1 MNEEIKIFGK
11 WSSEGIEVKDP
22 GLRRYI
28 TLTPMFVPKSRGRYR
43 AQFHKSKMHIVER
56 LICKLMVPGH
66 RGKKHFLTSGHCCGS
81 WYKAYKHVKEAFE
94 IIEKVTKKNPIE
106 VFVRALENAALREE
120 LTSFQVGG
128 IIVRKA
134 VVTSPQRRID
144 IALRLMVQGAYHKA
158 HRNPKGFARCL
169 AEEILAAYQGDT
181 QNSYALR
188 EKERIE
194 REAAGAR

>member
-1 MNEEIKIFGK
+1 MKLFGK
-11 WSSEGIEVKDP
+11 WDTNVEVKDP
-22 GLRRYI
+22 GLVRYI
-28 TLTPMFVPKSRGRYR
+28 TLTPYLVPKSRGRMREPFY
-43 AQFHKSKMHIVER
+43 KSKMHIVER
-56 LICKLMVPGH
+56 LITKIMVPGH
-66 RGKKHFLTSGHCCGS
+66 RGRKHYLTSRHCTGQ
-81 WYKAYKHVKEAFE
+81 WYKAYKIVKEAFDF
-94 IIEKVTKKNPIE
+94 IEKTTKKNPVE
-106 VFVRALENAALREE
+106 VFVRAIENAAMREE

-144 IALRLMVQGAYHKA
+144 VALRLMVQGSYQKA
-158 HRNPKGFARCL
+158 HGKPKSFARAL
-169 AEEILAAYQGDT
+169 AEEIIAAYNGDI

>member
-1 MNEEIKIFGK
+1 MSELKLFGK
-11 WSSEGIEVKDP
+11 WSSEVEVRDA
-22 GLRRYI
+22 GLKRYI
-28 TLTPMFVPKSRGRYR
+28 ALAPKLVPKSRGKYR

-56 LICKLMVPGH
+56 LICKIMVPGH
-66 RGKKHFLTSGHCCGS
+66 RGRKHLLTSGHCCGA
-81 WYKAYKHVKEAFE
+81 WYGAYKIVKEAFE
-94 IIEKVTKKNPIE
+94 FLERVTKKNPVE
-106 VFVRALENAALREE
+106 VFVRAVENAALREE

-134 VVTSPQRRID
+134 VITSPQRRID
-144 IALRLMVQGAYHKA
+144 LALRLMVQGAYHRA